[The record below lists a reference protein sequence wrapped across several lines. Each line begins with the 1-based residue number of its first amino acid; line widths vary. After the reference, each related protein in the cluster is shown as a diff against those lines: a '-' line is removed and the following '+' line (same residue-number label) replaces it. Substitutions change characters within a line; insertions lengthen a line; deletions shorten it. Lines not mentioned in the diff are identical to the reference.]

1 MENVDFH
8 KNGDIKLFRISG
20 LEREHEKNLRS
31 NENETPMSSGIYVI
45 SSEAS
50 FEAEKTIKIEA
61 QPRADSLLYKLDET
75 PPAHYLLLFA
85 IQQCCLAIS
94 TPLGTAVIVAEA
106 VCAQDEQDIKVRILS
121 STMLMMGLSTFAM
134 TTFGVRLPIFQ
145 GPSATYIIPLLAMM
159 SLPEFSCPATF
170 IQVDSRDNSSVLMA
184 VVNNVTV
191 MNQEIVFARLNA
203 YGGSLLLAGFLHF
216 LFGMTGLVSIITRF
230 VGPITIVPVV
240 TLFGIY
246 IHTVVV
252 SFSETNWLVAAI
264 TASTCL
270 IFALYLSN
278 YNTPVPFWTPGRG
291 FHIIWQPFHQTF
303 ALLISIIIGWLIS
316 YAMTETDFLSSDP
329 KSVSFNART
338 DARAGV
344 IDEVPWFLF
353 PYPGQFGVPS
363 FSIGA
368 FITFLINTVLS
379 VLDSIADYNACAKV
393 SKAPPPPA
401 YSINRGI
408 AVEGLMSML
417 SGSMGCGHAT
427 VSYGENIGII
437 GISRVAS
444 RSVFQ
449 LVGFMY
455 IVFAVFGKVGAFFI
469 TMPYSVVGGSQ
480 IISFGI
486 LIGVILSYLRLID
499 LNSTRNLS
507 IIGIALLLGMMLPY
521 WVQKNPN
528 AIHTGI
534 GQLDNVI
541 LLCLSNPSFV
551 GGFFACF
558 MDNTVPGT
566 KEERGVALELIA
578 ATEPHVY
585 EENILTTGAPSAD
598 ISRHFEHDMSVYR
611 LPWID
616 ETFRKWKI
624 AKFIPIFESKKSDV

>member
-1 MENVDFH
+1 MDSTQLRHINHIYSEGERNEDHDVSNRGHQNVNIDTALGLPNEAGRKIVIEMQH
-8 KNGDIKLFRISG
+8 K
-20 LEREHEKNLRS
+20 
-31 NENETPMSSGIYVI
+31 P
-45 SSEAS
+45 
-50 FEAEKTIKIEA
+50 
-61 QPRADSLLYKLDET
+61 DSLLYKLNQT
-75 PPAHYLLLFA
+75 PPFHFLLLFA
-85 IQQCCLAIS
+85 IQQSCLAIS

-106 VCAQDEQDIKVRILS
+106 VCAHDEQDIKVQILS
-121 STMLMMGLSTFAM
+121 STMIMMGISTFTM

-159 SLPEFSCPATF
+159 SLPEFICPPTF
-170 IQVDSRDNSSVLMA
+170 QTVDAGSNMTVLMA

-191 MNQEIVFARLNA
+191 RNQEVVFARLNA

-216 LFGMTGLVSIITRF
+216 LSGLTGFVSLITRF

-252 SFSETNWLVAAI
+252 RFSETNWLVAAI
-264 TASTCL
+264 TACSCL
-270 IFALYLSN
+270 VFALYLGK
-278 YNTPVPFWTPGRG
+278 YQTPVPIWTHQKG
-291 FHIIWQPFHQTF
+291 FHITWQPLHQTF
-303 ALLISIIIGWLIS
+303 ALLISIIVGWTVS
-316 YAMTETDFLSSDP
+316 YIMTETGALSSDP
-329 KSVSFNART
+329 ESVSFNART
-338 DARAGV
+338 DARVDV
-344 IDEVPWFLF
+344 IDDVPWFLF
-353 PYPGQFGVPS
+353 PYPGQFGMPG

-368 FITFLINTVLS
+368 FITFIVSTVLS
-379 VLDSIADYNACAKV
+379 ILDSIADYNACAKV

-401 YSINRGI
+401 YALNRGI

-417 SGSMGCGHAT
+417 SGSLGCGHAT
-427 VSYGENIGII
+427 VSYGENIGVI

-449 LVGFMY
+449 VVGLAY
-455 IVFAVFGKVGAFFI
+455 IIFAVLGKVGAFFI
-469 TMPYSVVGGSQ
+469 TMPYCVVGGSQ
-480 IISFGI
+480 IICFGI

-528 AIHTGI
+528 AIHTGYN
-534 GQLDNVI
+534 QLDNVI
-541 LLCLSNPSFV
+541 VLCLSNPSFV

-566 KEERGVALELIA
+566 KEERGLLVELEVGIDKSS
-578 ATEPHVY
+578 TENGQVTSKPQY
-585 EENILTTGAPSAD
+585 EHGNE
-598 ISRHFEHDMSVYR
+598 VYR

-616 ETFRKWKI
+616 KTLGKMKI
-624 AKFIPIFESKKSDV
+624 AKLIPIFEPQT